1 MRRIVLASL
10 AALAAATTYA
20 AVAFAA
26 ESRPPT
32 EGVSKQAAD
41 LHYGSFV
48 MDLHTD
54 TLLIIEALGYD
65 FGKQHWPPLGFMP
78 WMGHVDIPRAEQGGM
93 RAMFLGIVAN
103 PFWGDGQAQVR
114 ETMRV
119 AHAEVLERYR
129 DKVELAWTA
138 ADFKRINA
146 EGKIAVQF
154 LLEGAHGLGD
164 DPAATNAF
172 LDEMYAQGLRVVG
185 LAHFTNNPYAASS
198 ASSHPDRPGLSPGGR
213 ALVKHM
219 NEIGLAIDL
228 AHVHPDSFREAVTLS
243 TAPVIVSHTGV
254 AARKNVFRNL
264 QDWEIKAVA
273 KTGGVIGVMYAPTW
287 LGSDLHPPI
296 SEVVAHMRHIKDLVG
311 AKHIALGSDFDGF
324 IWLPKGMWDVRDLPK
339 LTQAMLD
346 GGFTPD
352 EVRGILGENT
362 LRVLGE
368 IEARATVHIPRA
380 R

>member
-1 MRRIVLASL
+1 MRRI
-10 AALAAATTYA
+10 ALATLALALVIATGATA
-20 AVAFAA
+20 DDA
-26 ESRPPT
+26 RPLPA
-32 EGVSKQAAD
+32 GVSKQAAD

-93 RAMFLGIVAN
+93 RAMFLGVVAN
-103 PFWGDGQAQVR
+103 PFWGDGPAQVR
-114 ETMRV
+114 KTMQV
-119 AHAEVLERYR
+119 ARREVLERYK

-138 ADFKRINA
+138 ADFKRING

-154 LLEGAHGLGD
+154 LLEGAHGLGE
-164 DPAATNAF
+164 DPARTRPF

-185 LAHFTNNPYAASS
+185 LSHFTDNPYAASS
-198 ASSHPDRPGLSPGGR
+198 ASSSPDHPGLSAGGR
-213 ALVKHM
+213 AVVKHM
-219 NEIGLAIDL
+219 NAIGMAVDL

-243 TAPVIVSHTGV
+243 TAPVLISHTGI
-254 AARKNVFRNL
+254 AARKNVFRNI
-264 QDWEIKAVA
+264 QDWQIRAVA

-287 LGSDLHPPI
+287 LGSDLHPPL
-296 SEVVAHMRHIKDLVG
+296 SEVVAHMRHIKRLVG

-346 GGFTPD
+346 GGFTPE

-362 LRVLGE
+362 LRVLAE
-368 IEARATVHIPRA
+368 VEAKATTRIPRA
-380 R
+380 W